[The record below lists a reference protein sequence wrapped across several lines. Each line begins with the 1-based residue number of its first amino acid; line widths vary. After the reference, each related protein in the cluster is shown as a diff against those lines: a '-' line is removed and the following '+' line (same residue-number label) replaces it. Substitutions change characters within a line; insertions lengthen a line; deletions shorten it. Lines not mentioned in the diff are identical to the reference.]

1 MNNYK
6 LTLSTCYGAV
16 SMLMQAENESAVNV
30 IAEVMENNHGD
41 VTSTEIVEVSS
52 APEVSSEPVTT
63 TDTTA
68 LMLTAEQASW
78 LKGLMQNPIH
88 TQYAAEDKIGR
99 HMRKAIF
106 KLL

>member
-1 MNNYK
+1 MSK
-6 LTLSTCYGAV
+6 QSI
-16 SMLMQAENESAVNV
+16 SNV
-30 IAEVMENNHGD
+30 ISDMAERYEHTGEFEAAELFGVLQDMLD
-41 VTSTEIVEVSS
+41 L
-52 APEVSSEPVTT
+52 EPVTAT
-63 TDTTA
+63 ETTA
-68 LMLTAEQASW
+68 LVLTAEQASW

>member
-52 APEVSSEPVTT
+52 EPVTT
-63 TDTTA
+63 TDTTT

>member
-41 VTSTEIVEVSS
+41 VTSTEIV
-52 APEVSSEPVTT
+52 EVSSEPVTT